1 MLQNKLNFSQRHPFL
16 FGFSLLAAVMVLI
29 GGAMVAVRYF
39 WHDNSKKLFHSQ
51 SFGLVNVVG
60 MISDSRPITEWMA
73 ELRDDSRVR
82 GVVLR
87 VDSPGGGVSPSQE
100 IYRAV
105 KKLAQHKPV
114 VVSMGSVAAS
124 GGYYVSCPATAIV
137 ANPGTVT
144 GSIGVRMELA
154 NFMGLMDKIG
164 VLHSS
169 VTSGK
174 FKDAG
179 SPFRELS
186 SEERE
191 YFKTIVTDLFDQ
203 FVSDVAESRKLDLQK
218 VKRIADGR
226 ILTGRQALAEGLID
240 GLGGFEEA
248 FETLKKLCKVTK
260 DLPILE
266 GPKEKDTLLRQLLLG
281 TSNVLGVLGSLGDLP
296 ANKDIGPQYQ
306 LQYR

>member
-1 MLQNKLNFSQRHPFL
+1 MAAFQY
-16 FGFSLLAAVMVLI
+16 LL
-29 GGAMVAVRYF
+29 R
-39 WHDNSKKLFHSQ
+39 DNSKKLFHGQ
-51 SFGLVNVVG
+51 SFGLVNIVG
-60 MISDSRPITEWMA
+60 MIDDCRRVNEWMS

-105 KKLAQHKPV
+105 KKLAQQKPV

-124 GGYYVSCPATAIV
+124 GGYYVACPATAII

-154 NFMGLMDKIG
+154 NFMGLMDKLG
-164 VLHSS
+164 VLHST

-191 YFKTIVTDLFDQ
+191 YFKSIVTDLFDQ
-203 FVSDVAESRKLDLQK
+203 FVTDVAESRKLDPQK

-226 ILTGRQALAEGLID
+226 ILTGRQAMAEGLID
-240 GLGGFEEA
+240 GIGGLEESFEM
-248 FETLKKLCKVTK
+248 LKKLCKVTK

-266 GPKEKDTLLRQLLLG
+266 GPKQKDSLLRELLLG
-281 TSNVLGVLGSLGDLP
+281 AASLADALP
-296 ANKDIGPQYQ
+296 TEKSAGPQFRYQ
-306 LQYR
+306 YP